1 MIRAASL
8 DRLLAVLV
16 LAMVA
21 TGLLT
26 LRVGSPGGGWL
37 FVVHG
42 SIAGALALAVGMK
55 LRRSVGRAAA
65 ARRWGRLALAALVSV
80 GVIGALVLGWA
91 WVASGELLN
100 VGSWTV
106 LTLHAWLG
114 LAVVPL
120 LVVHLVPV
128 RWRLLRPAALA
139 ASLDRSALLSRRSL
153 LVSGGLL
160 AAGVAAFWAASA

>member
-26 LRVGSPGGGWL
+26 LRVGTPGGGWL
-37 FVVHG
+37 FALHG
-42 SIAGALALAVGMK
+42 LIAGALAFAVAMK

-65 ARRWGRLALAALVSV
+65 AGRWGPLLLAAFVSL

-91 WVASGELLN
+91 WTASGELLSI
-100 VGSWTV
+100 GSWIV

-120 LVVHLVPV
+120 LVVHLLP
-128 RWRLLRPAALA
+128 
-139 ASLDRSALLSRRSL
+139 
-153 LVSGGLL
+153 
-160 AAGVAAFWAASA
+160 